1 LIIRKRVELQLKQ
14 VKALRYPTI
23 RVNTGYTF
31 SDSQSSLGFTTQST
45 SRGLNY
51 GFSASLNLFDGFA
64 QNRNEKI
71 AGIQIENSKMQIEA
85 KLSSKRSIS
94 YGISNFLTNLELIDL
109 NEVIAK
115 QNLDIT
121 LDKFRI
127 GTITTLEF
135 RTAQLNYVNAKVR
148 YSNAQFQA
156 KTSEIALRE
165 LAGNLVFRSDQITTY
180 PDIINILLLLRNRG

>member
-1 LIIRKRVELQLKQ
+1 VIDVIVVDPTLLLPELTVLAEKQNPQLESLIIRKRVAELQLKQ

-71 AGIQIENSKMQIEA
+71 AGIQIENSKMQIEQQSLA
-85 KLSSKRSIS
+85 LSAQLVTA
-94 YGISNFLTNLELIDL
+94 YQTYLTNLELIDL
-109 NEVIAK
+109 EEKMKLSPNKISILRWINFV
-115 QNLDIT
+115 
-121 LDKFRI
+121 
-127 GTITTLEF
+127 
-135 RTAQLNYVNAKVR
+135 
-148 YSNAQFQA
+148 
-156 KTSEIALRE
+156 SER
-165 LAGNLVFRSDQITTY
+165 
-180 PDIINILLLLRNRG
+180 

>member
-135 RTAQLNYVNAKVR
+135 RTAQLNYVNAKVC

>member
-1 LIIRKRVELQLKQ
+1 LIIRKRVAELQLKQ

-71 AGIQIENSKMQIEA
+71 AGIQIENSKMQIEQQSLA
-85 KLSSKRSIS
+85 LSSIS
-94 YGISNFLTNLELIDL
+94 YGISNLSN
-109 NEVIAK
+109 
-115 QNLDIT
+115 
-121 LDKFRI
+121 
-127 GTITTLEF
+127 EF
-135 RTAQLNYVNAKVR
+135 RV
-148 YSNAQFQA
+148 
-156 KTSEIALRE
+156 
-165 LAGNLVFRSDQITTY
+165 D
-180 PDIINILLLLRNRG
+180 

>member
-1 LIIRKRVELQLKQ
+1 VIDVIVVDPTLLLPELTVLAEKQNPQLESLIIRKRVAELQLKQ

-71 AGIQIENSKMQIEA
+71 AGIQIENSKMQIEQQSLA
-85 KLSSKRSIS
+85 KRSIVTA
-94 YGISNFLTNLELIDL
+94 YQTYLTNLELIDL
-109 NEVIAK
+109 EEKMKLSPNKISILRWINFV
-115 QNLDIT
+115 
-121 LDKFRI
+121 
-127 GTITTLEF
+127 
-135 RTAQLNYVNAKVR
+135 
-148 YSNAQFQA
+148 
-156 KTSEIALRE
+156 SER
-165 LAGNLVFRSDQITTY
+165 
-180 PDIINILLLLRNRG
+180 